1 MYAYLSIYT
10 WMYIYIYIYS
20 CMSTCIYMSA
30 CLTMCRQPGRP
41 LRCTR
46 CRGCRNESQKWHFMK
61 DGEDPSPTAA
71 GHIYR
76 MAEEAL
82 HRLQVQGPT
91 EVGSQQPTLA
101 ADRQSRPALCARN
114 CAGQQESVTARIRP
128 ADTDQGLH
136 CCA

>member
-1 MYAYLSIYT
+1 MYLYVRMSDHVQAT
-10 WMYIYIYIYS
+10 RQVAAMY
-20 CMSTCIYMSA
+20 STA
-30 CLTMCRQPGRP
+30 VDVEKRGPRP
-41 LRCTR
+41 FNAFVR
-46 CRGCRNESQKWHFMK
+46 SQKWDFMK

-128 ADTDQGLH
+128 ADTNQGLH
-136 CCA
+136 